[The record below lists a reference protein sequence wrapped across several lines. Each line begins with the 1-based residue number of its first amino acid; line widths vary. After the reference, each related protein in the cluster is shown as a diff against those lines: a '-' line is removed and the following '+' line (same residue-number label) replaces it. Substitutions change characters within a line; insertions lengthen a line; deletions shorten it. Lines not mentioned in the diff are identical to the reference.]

1 MTALDTHLAQI
12 RTAQNLERLSD
23 IARSAEAMMDVEH
36 APEADKLTLQ
46 EALRVKVEQLRDLLS
61 AG

>member
-23 IARSAEAMMDVEH
+23 RDLRSA
-36 APEADKLTLQ
+36 
-46 EALRVKVEQLRDLLS
+46 
-61 AG
+61 G

>member
-23 IARSAEAMMDVEH
+23 IARNAEALMAVEH
-36 APEADKLTLQ
+36 APEADKLALQ
-46 EALRVKVEQLRDLLS
+46 EALRIKVERLRDLLS